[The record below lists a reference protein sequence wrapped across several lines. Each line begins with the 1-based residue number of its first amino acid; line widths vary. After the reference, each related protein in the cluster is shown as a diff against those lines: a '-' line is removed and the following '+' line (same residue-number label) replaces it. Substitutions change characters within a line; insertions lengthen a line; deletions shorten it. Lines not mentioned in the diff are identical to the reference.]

1 MHEFRFQASRAPYVY
16 DGPAAAM
23 IKKLIGRDDCS
34 IHMMV
39 GGTPCNVTV
48 IAAALLLLL
57 TVKKLDNSDG
67 DPYLS
72 DAEYE
77 TLDNIRDIRNY
88 WCHQCYLDY
97 VYIQNKREQEERF
110 QRLARRLEN
119 EYNRVYKL
127 HRKLQDFY
135 FDNFVED

>member
-1 MHEFRFQASRAPYVY
+1 MTRNDFKIMYSDIMECFQCIEFDMKRIYS
-16 DGPAAAM
+16 GM
-23 IKKLIGRDDCS
+23 SEDDFEDCMEMLETS
-34 IHMMV
+34 NWGV
-39 GGTPCNVTV
+39 VLNQ
-48 IAAALLLLL
+48 L
-57 TVKKLDNSDG
+57 KKLDNSDG